1 MIIKNLYYFDY
12 ITIQKDL
19 PVTKFL
25 KKSANKKH
33 NHHFDQVF
41 TKI

>member
-12 ITIQKDL
+12 IIIQKDL

-25 KKSANKKH
+25 KSANKKH